1 MGDPNK
7 RQSLDTPGSALKILV
22 ANKAAGTV
30 IGKGGATINSIKETT
45 GVRIKV
51 SGSTDTFPGTQD
63 RVVLLSG
70 TVEAVMAASRMVIEQ
85 IVKEPDPNGTAEAS
99 AGTGEEEQR
108 SLSIALP
115 ASSAGLV
122 IGKGGDRIKAMR
134 TETNCKIMVQSMD
147 RMPPGSNE
155 RTVSIQGASPNI
167 MLAVEKVIMT
177 MYEGNGAV
185 YENMTTS
192 YNGGGG
198 GGGMMGQMGGGM
210 GGRPM
215 PMMPQGMMMGGGYP
229 MQQQMHQ
236 PQYDNRGQGGHQ
248 QHGGLPGLGEQ
259 GGEVTMRLGVPDMS
273 VGGLVGK
280 GGCIVKELMQLSGA
294 HIKVSQKGDNVP
306 GTNNRIVTIVGA
318 PGSVS
323 YAHMLVLQKVPEAA
337 PVA

>member
-99 AGTGEEEQR
+99 AGTGEQR

-167 MLAVEKVIMT
+167 MLAVEKVRTRNPLTINRWSLT
-177 MYEGNGAV
+177 INPAIRQPGAPASV
-185 YENMTTS
+185 NTKPYTS
-192 YNGGGG
+192 D
-198 GGGMMGQMGGGM
+198 QT
-210 GGRPM
+210 
-215 PMMPQGMMMGGGYP
+215 
-229 MQQQMHQ
+229 
-236 PQYDNRGQGGHQ
+236 QYM
-248 QHGGLPGLGEQ
+248 
-259 GGEVTMRLGVPDMS
+259 VTMRLGVPDMS

-318 PGSVS
+318 PGSVP
-323 YAHMLVLQKVPEAA
+323 HKPPKPLD
-337 PVA
+337 